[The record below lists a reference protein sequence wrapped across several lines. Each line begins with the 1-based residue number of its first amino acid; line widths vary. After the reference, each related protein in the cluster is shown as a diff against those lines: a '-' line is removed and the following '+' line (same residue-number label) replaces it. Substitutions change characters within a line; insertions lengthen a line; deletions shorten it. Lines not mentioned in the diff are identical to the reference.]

1 MQKVITINLNGH
13 AYQLEEGGYDVLG
26 DYLARAERDLSGN
39 PDRAE
44 IIADLEQA
52 IADKCQRFLG
62 PHKSVVTAG
71 EVQQIVTE
79 MGPVDPAPG
88 DASADSAGAGSTPG
102 SEAPPKKLYRIT
114 EGAMLAGVCNGIAA
128 YFSIDVAIVR
138 IGLVITA
145 FLTQG
150 AAIIAYVVMMFVM
163 PEASTAEER
172 AAAAGSPLNAQE
184 VVDRARKQY
193 AEGTRRLRRHWR
205 QQQRQWQ
212 WRRSAPA
219 PGVFVH
225 GPPRMSRVL
234 VPVFGLLQFAL
245 FFVMAAA
252 MVSLVNTGEVLGWDL
267 PPDMPMWAGL
277 LILLVGYQLISS
289 PLRGMQYMSAQPGA
303 GLHPAGYGF
312 WNAVVSLV
320 ALAFLFWFASG
331 HIPEIQD
338 FLQRLPEVGREFGD
352 AMRELFAR

>member
-13 AYQLEEGGYDVLG
+13 AYQLEEGGYDVLR
-26 DYLARAERDLSGN
+26 DYLARAERDLAGN

-44 IIADLEQA
+44 IVADLEQA

-71 EVQQIVTE
+71 EVQQIVAE

-88 DASADSAGAGSTPG
+88 DGSAGSAGAGPTLG
-102 SEAPPKKLYRIT
+102 SEAPPKRLYRIT
-114 EGAMLAGVCNGIAA
+114 EGAMLAGVCNGLAA

-138 IGLVITA
+138 IGFVVTA

-150 AAIIAYVVMMFVM
+150 VGIIAYVVLMFVM

-184 VVDRARKQY
+184 VVDRAKKQY

-205 QQQRQWQ
+205 QHQRQW
-212 WRRSAPA
+212 RRHAGA
-219 PGVFVH
+219 PGVFVY
-225 GPPRMSRVL
+225 GPPRMAPVL
-234 VPVFGLLQFAL
+234 MPVFGLLQFAL
-245 FFVMAAA
+245 FFVLVAA
-252 MVSLVNTGEVLGWDL
+252 MVSLVNTGEVLGWEL
-267 PPDMPMWAGL
+267 PPDMPVWAGL

-320 ALAFLFWFASG
+320 ALAFLFWFAAG
-331 HIPEIQD
+331 HIPEIQE
-338 FLQRLPEVGREFGD
+338 FLQRLPEVGREFAD